1 MHPCL
6 SLGAPSSWPS
16 YSTFTCLTSSYTF
29 LWELFSHIGIC
40 ICVIISLM
48 SFLPKEKASSPR
60 VGTML
65 VLAPSSTVPGVWETL
80 HKIWFVEWKNSW
92 DVSHNRLRSE
102 KKECSRADIKLGCEV
117 QHHNMWMVIDDTESS
132 KKG

>member
-1 MHPCL
+1 MFTKNLSLLFWILVLWAKDVQLLHNVLGSLGTVPVWMFMPVTRQIFLNIIPLVHPCL

-65 VLAPSSTVPGVWETL
+65 VFLIKSLAPSSIVPG
-80 HKIWFVEWKNSW
+80 I
-92 DVSHNRLRSE
+92 
-102 KKECSRADIKLGCEV
+102 
-117 QHHNMWMVIDDTESS
+117 
-132 KKG
+132 